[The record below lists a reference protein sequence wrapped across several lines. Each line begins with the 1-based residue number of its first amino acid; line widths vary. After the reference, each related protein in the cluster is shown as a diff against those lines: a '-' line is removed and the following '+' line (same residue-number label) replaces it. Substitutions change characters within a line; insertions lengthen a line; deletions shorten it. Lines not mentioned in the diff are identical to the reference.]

1 MSIADALLWSGILY
15 WFMIFLA
22 VTLKYRG
29 WSLEGLGLIMSNR
42 DEDAPAHSALAARS
56 DRAAK
61 NMMENLVLF
70 VAIAAAVYF
79 SNAENDQTRLGA
91 AIFFWARLAYWPIFL
106 AGIPG
111 IRTATWVVSII
122 GIGIMASELI

>member
-1 MSIADALLWSGILY
+1 MSIADALLWSGVLY
-15 WFMIFLA
+15 WLMVLVA
-22 VTLKYRG
+22 LTLKYRG
-29 WSLEGLGLIMSNR
+29 WSLEGLGLIMGNR
-42 DEDAPAHSALAARS
+42 DEGPPEHSALAARS

-61 NMMENLVLF
+61 NMMENMVLF
-70 VAIAAAVYF
+70 VAIAGAVYF
-79 SNAENDQTRLGA
+79 SNAENEQTELGA

-122 GIGIMASELI
+122 GIGIMAVELI